1 MPLIKFRINH
11 RKTTNINSMKSI
23 FSPNTFC
30 KNLPNKIVLALCLF
44 FLSVSANAQTEIN
57 IAKNFL
63 NINSAKYKLSEKD
76 VSEMTVSS
84 AYLSPT
90 TGWYHVYFNQSYQS
104 IEVYNGILNTVLKD
118 GQVQNVSSTFIDN
131 LPAKAKIN
139 PLKISISPQKAIQNS
154 AQSLN
159 LNTGLLTEIS
169 RLQLTNGLTT
179 KVSFKDAS
187 LSNEKIVAKLYWLAY
202 ESVETEKT
210 VTKLALTWNVRIA
223 TKDRKNVW
231 NTHVD
236 AITGNILQKKDD
248 ILHCNFGTPEHNKS
262 PHFCSENSIIIPT
275 KNDATVVTANSYKVF
290 DYPFESPNHGTHN
303 IVTNPYT
310 RFAPANTGP
319 GSTNGWHNDG
329 SNDYTNTR
337 GNNVYAQED
346 TNGNDGFGASPTSAS
361 GDALDFNYPH
371 TQGTNTASGNQNAAI
386 VNLFYWNNIMHDV
399 LWRYGFDE
407 PSGNF
412 QQSNQGRGGLGN
424 DYVIADAQ
432 DGSDSN
438 NADFTTPDDGGNGR
452 MQMYLFSN
460 AGSPAYQPD
469 ADFDNGVISHEY
481 GHGWST
487 RLTGGPA
494 NSNCLDNAEQAGEG
508 WSDFALLM
516 FTTNWAVLP
525 KTVASA
531 NISRTV
537 GTYVK
542 GQNPVTGTGIR
553 PFPYSYNKTA
563 INNAVTYGG
572 VNNAAQFSQPHGI
585 GSIWATMLW
594 DMTWEIIFQDDF
606 IAPNIYDVPTN
617 ILDMKGNIAALK
629 LVNEG
634 LRLQPCSPS
643 FIQSRDAIFQADQLL
658 FNGRY
663 RCAIGKAFARRGL
676 GAYASTGTST
686 NDRIVVE
693 DFTAFVSPVL
703 SSPASNTICNNQVF
717 NYTANTAASGTY
729 TYSWTRAAVAGI
741 SNLAG
746 SGNSATINETLVN
759 TTVNPI
765 TVQYLITISPNTC
778 GSTSAGQPVN
788 VVVNPSPIPTV
799 GAYSVCQN
807 STVPSGQGLV
817 VPLVYK
823 SSVSGTLVT
832 GTTYQRGSG
841 DNTSIYSPSSAGTAV
856 YFKTYTFIAPTSGA
870 TTFETTASNLSP
882 GATDDTYL
890 SLYQTSFNPSLPATN
905 FLRGDDDSGIGLF
918 SKLTQ
923 NLTAGNTYILVV
935 STYDNYVTGTF
946 TMQSSTTGFT
956 GGVNNWYLNASGG
969 SVLTTGEIFNPV
981 GLAGSGI
988 PNTATLGST
997 TFYVANADFPTCRTP
1012 TNFTIGTIAGTVNGD
1027 ATVCPNSNAGTLNLT
1042 GQIGSI
1048 IRWESSTDNFVSNI
1062 ITIANTSTSQTYSNL
1077 SQTTKYRAVVQNGT
1091 CTEAYSTSATVTL
1104 GTGSVAGVVG
1114 TDVNVCAGLNTG
1126 TLTLTGHTGT
1136 ILRWESST
1144 DNFVSNIVTITNTST
1159 SQVFSNLSQT
1169 TKYRA
1174 VVQNSPCT
1182 EANSVPATV
1191 MVLAPA
1197 IPVASGAI
1205 ITIGDAPITLSAT
1218 GCTGVGFAPIWCQT
1232 SDNLIV
1238 TMPISPSVTTQYYAK
1253 CQQTLGATICLS
1265 TKSNDVTLTVNPV
1278 PINVVYVNIANA
1290 AAPTQNGNSWATA
1303 YGDLGVALTGISAG
1317 SEVWVAQGVYKPT
1330 ATTSRTISFN
1340 VPSGIKMYGG
1350 FLGTETS
1357 LNQRNFSA
1365 NETLLSG
1372 DIGTIGDY
1380 TDDSYHVLKIIGANN
1395 QTVVDGF
1402 AIRYGY
1408 AANQPPVSNSNLP
1421 GGASLQP
1428 VLDESGGAIYLQNSN
1443 ATITNC
1449 TIQLNFGI
1457 FGAGIYCDS
1466 GSIANINACNISG
1479 NFATFGGGIYCV
1491 ISNAKFNNNLISGN
1505 KGLGAG
1511 MYINHCDPT
1520 ITNTSIVSND
1530 GFVGG
1535 IYNTSNSGYESYPI
1549 IQNSILWNNTN
1560 YAIVSTLAN
1569 ITYSIIQGGYSGEGN
1584 RNLNPQFVS
1593 QIASNLAPTITG
1605 NYQLTNTSPAID
1617 AGNNG
1622 IISLTDK
1629 DLNKNLRRY
1638 NGGIVEMGAYEFQGS
1653 RTGETVTSI
1662 VSGNWENDA
1671 TWDIG
1676 RSPLAGDFV
1685 IINNNHFITVN
1696 NTGTAKNVEIKTNA
1710 KIIYSQASSKIQIGF

>member
-1 MPLIKFRINH
+1 MKYVFSSD
-11 RKTTNINSMKSI
+11 TNCEKKIA
-23 FSPNTFC
+23 
-30 KNLPNKIVLALCLF
+30 KIVFTLLLF
-44 FLSVSANAQTEIN
+44 FVSISANAQTEIN
-57 IAKNFL
+57 IAKNHL
-63 NINSAKYKLSEKD
+63 NANAVKYKLSEKD
-76 VSEMTVSS
+76 LSEMAVSS

-104 IEVYNGILNTVLKD
+104 IEVYNGILNTVLKN
-118 GQVQNVSSTFIDN
+118 GQVQNVTSTFIEN
-131 LPAKAKIN
+131 LSAKAKIN

-159 LNTGLLTEIS
+159 LNSGSLTEIS
-169 RLQLTNGLTT
+169 RQQLTNGLTT
-179 KVSFKDAS
+179 KISFKDAN
-187 LSNEKIVAKLYWLAY
+187 LSNEKITAKLYWFAY
-202 ESVETEKT
+202 ESPETEKT
-210 VTKLALTWNVRIA
+210 VPKLALTWNVRIA
-223 TKDRKNVW
+223 TKDGKYVW

-236 AITGNILQKKDD
+236 ALTGNILQKKDD
-248 ILHCNFGTPEHNKS
+248 ILHCNFGTPEHSKS
-262 PHFCSENSIIIPT
+262 PHIYPENST
-275 KNDATVVTANSYKVF
+275 KTLAKNDATVVTANSYKVF
-290 DYPFESPNHGTHN
+290 DYPIESPNHGSHS

-310 RFAPANTGP
+310 RFTPANTGP
-319 GSTNGWHNDG
+319 GATNGWHSDG
-329 SNDYTNTR
+329 STDYVTTR

-346 TNGNDGFGASPTSAS
+346 TNGNDGFGASPISAS
-361 GDALDFNYPH
+361 GDALDFNYNH
-371 TQGTNTASGNQNAAI
+371 SQGTNTAAVNQNAAI
-386 VNLFYWNNIMHDV
+386 VNLFYWSNVMHDV

-412 QQSNQGRGGLGN
+412 QQNNQGRGGLGN
-424 DYVIADAQ
+424 DFVIADAQ
-432 DGSDSN
+432 DGSDTN

-516 FTTNWAVLP
+516 FTTNWATLP

-531 NISRTV
+531 NIPRSV

-542 GQNPVTGTGIR
+542 GQDPVTGNGIR
-553 PFPYSYNKTA
+553 PFPYSYNKTGV
-563 INNAVTYGG
+563 NDAVTYGG

-594 DMTWEIIFQDDF
+594 DMTWEIILQDDF
-606 IAPNIYDVPTN
+606 IASNIYDVPAN

-643 FIQSRDAIFQADQLL
+643 FVQSRDAIFQADQLL

-686 NDRIVVE
+686 NDRIVIE
-693 DFTAFVSPVL
+693 DFSAFVSPAL
-703 SSPASNTICNNQVF
+703 SSPSTQTVCNNQVF
-717 NYTANTAASGTY
+717 NYTATTAASGTY
-729 TYSWTRAAVAGI
+729 TYSWTRAVVAGI
-741 SNLAG
+741 SNSAG
-746 SGNSATINETLVN
+746 SGNTDNISETLVN
-759 TTVNPI
+759 TTSNPV

-778 GSTSAGQPVN
+778 GNALAGQPVN

-807 STVPSGQGLV
+807 GTVPSGQGLV
-817 VPLVYK
+817 VPVVYK
-823 SSVSGTLVT
+823 NIVNGALVV

-841 DNTSIYSPSSAGTAV
+841 DNNSTYSPSSAGSTV
-856 YFKTYTFIAPTSGA
+856 YFKTYTFIAPSAGT
-870 TTFETTASNLSP
+870 TTFEITASNLSP

-890 SLYQTSFNPSLPATN
+890 SLYQTSFNPALPATN

-923 NLTAGNTYILVV
+923 NLTAGSTYILVV
-935 STYDNYVTGTF
+935 STYDNNVTGNF
-946 TMQSSTTGFT
+946 TMQASTTGFT
-956 GGVNNWYLNASGG
+956 GGVNNWYLNPSGG

-1012 TNFTIGTIAGTVNGD
+1012 ANFTIGTIASVVNGD

-1042 GQIGSI
+1042 GQIGSV

-1062 ITIANTSTSQTYSNL
+1062 ISIPNTSTSQTYSNL

-1091 CTEAYSTSATVTL
+1091 CTEANSASATITL
-1104 GTGSVAGVVG
+1104 GTGSVAGAVG
-1114 TDVNVCAGLNTG
+1114 TDVNVCGGLNAG

-1144 DNFVSNIVTITNTST
+1144 DNFVSNIITIPNTTNAQT
-1159 SQVFSNLSQT
+1159 FSNLSQT

-1182 EANSVPATV
+1182 PANSLAATV
-1191 MVLAPA
+1191 TVLTPV
-1197 IPVASGAI
+1197 IPVASGAT
-1205 ITIGDAPITLSAT
+1205 ITIGDAPITLTAT
-1218 GCTGVGFAPIWCQT
+1218 GCTGVGFVLIWHQT

-1238 TMPISPSVTTQYYAK
+1238 TMPISPTVTTQYYAK
-1253 CQQTLGATICLS
+1253 CQQTVGATVCLS
-1265 TKSNDVTLTVNPV
+1265 TKSNDVTLTINPV
-1278 PINVVYVNIANA
+1278 PVNVVYVNVANA
-1290 AAPTQNGNSWATA
+1290 AAPTQNGSSWATA
-1303 YGDLGVALTGISAG
+1303 YGDLSSALTSTPVG

-1330 ATTSRTISFN
+1330 ATTSRSISFD

-1350 FLGTETS
+1350 FVGNETS
-1357 LNQRNFSA
+1357 LNQRNSA
-1365 NETLLSG
+1365 LNETLLSG

-1380 TDDSYHVLKIIGANN
+1380 TDDSYHVLRIVGANN

-1408 AANQPPVSNSNLP
+1408 AANQPPVSNSSLP

-1428 VLDESGGAIYLQNSN
+1428 VLDESGGGIYLQNSN
-1443 ATITNC
+1443 VTITNC
-1449 TIQLNFGI
+1449 IIQSNFGI

-1466 GSIANINACNISG
+1466 GSIAQINTCEISG
-1479 NFATFGGGIYCV
+1479 NFATFGGGVYCV
-1491 ISNAKFNNNLISGN
+1491 ISNANFNNNLISGN

-1520 ITNTSIVSND
+1520 ISNTSIVSND

-1535 IYNTSNSGYESYPI
+1535 IYNTSNSGYESSPVI
-1549 IQNSILWNNTN
+1549 KNSILWNNTN
-1560 YAIVSTLAN
+1560 AAIVSTLAN
-1569 ITYSIIQGGYSGEGN
+1569 ITYSIVQGGYSGEGN
-1584 RNLNPQFVS
+1584 RNLNPQFVN
-1593 QIASNLAPTITG
+1593 QIASNLAPTIAG

-1622 IISLTDK
+1622 TINLTDR
-1629 DLNKNLRRY
+1629 DLNKNFRRY
-1638 NGGIVEMGAYEFQGS
+1638 SGGIVEMGAYEFQGN
-1653 RTGETVTSI
+1653 RTGETVISI

-1671 TWDIG
+1671 IWDIG
-1676 RSPLAGDFV
+1676 RSPLAGDLV
-1685 IINNNHFITVN
+1685 IINDNHQVTIN
-1696 NTGTAKNVEIKTNA
+1696 NTGTAKNLTIKPNA
-1710 KIIYSQASSKIQIGF
+1710 AVIYSQASSKIQIGF